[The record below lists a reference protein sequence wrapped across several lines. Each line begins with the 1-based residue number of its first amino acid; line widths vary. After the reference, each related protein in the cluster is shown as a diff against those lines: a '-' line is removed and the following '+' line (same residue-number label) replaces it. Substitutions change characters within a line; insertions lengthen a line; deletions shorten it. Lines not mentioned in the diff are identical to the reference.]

1 MTPPPTAAS
10 PHRKDHI
17 RSQSISETVL
27 LEQTVLDDAPP
38 ITSATTTDEVSIDL
52 AEHHEALIGDEFRNP
67 TNIMKQPTLA
77 TLGETPFNDDG
88 DEVEVSEHLQSSA
101 INDM

>member
-10 PHRKDHI
+10 PRRNDHI
-17 RSQSISETVL
+17 RNQSISETVL

-38 ITSATTTDEVSIDL
+38 IASSTDEVSVDL

-67 TNIMKQPTLA
+67 TSIMKQPTLA
-77 TLGETPFNDDG
+77 TLGETPFCDDG
-88 DEVEVSEHLQSSA
+88 DEVEVSEQ
-101 INDM
+101 

>member
-10 PHRKDHI
+10 PRRNDHT
-17 RSQSISETVL
+17 RNQSISETVL
-27 LEQTVLDDAPP
+27 LEQTALDDAPP
-38 ITSATTTDEVSIDL
+38 IASATTTDEGSVDL

-88 DEVEVSEHLQSSA
+88 DEVEVSELYSLLM
-101 INDM
+101 NM